1 MKLLAFLVKTTD
13 RLVPRVILSALFGG
27 LLTAGVALLVAY
39 EGTLKW
45 PPQQLTGVAAIAL
58 AAFAAYAAA
67 VSVLLSAAL
76 HALVQAKDAA
86 PSREQGVGVV
96 GGVDNREHQA

>member
-1 MKLLAFLVKTTD
+1 MKLLAFLIKTTD

-58 AAFAAYAAA
+58 AAFAAYATA
-67 VSVLLSAAL
+67 VSVLLRAAL
-76 HALVQAKDAA
+76 HALVQAADSRKQDVVRAA
-86 PSREQGVGVV
+86 
-96 GGVDNREHQA
+96 NREHEA

>member
-1 MKLLAFLVKTTD
+1 MKLLAFLIKTTD
-13 RLVPRVILSALFGG
+13 RLVSRVILSALFGG

-45 PPQQLTGVAAIAL
+45 PPQQLTGVAAIAI
-58 AAFAAYAAA
+58 AAFAAYATA

-76 HALVQAKDAA
+76 HALVQATGAA
-86 PSREQGVGVV
+86 PPREQEVGV
-96 GGVDNREHQA
+96 VDNREHQA